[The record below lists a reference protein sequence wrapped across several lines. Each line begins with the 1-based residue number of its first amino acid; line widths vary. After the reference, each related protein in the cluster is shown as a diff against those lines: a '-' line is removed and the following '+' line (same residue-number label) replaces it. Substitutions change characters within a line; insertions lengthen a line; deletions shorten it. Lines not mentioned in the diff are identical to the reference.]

1 MPSSGTV
8 LHEYA
13 VLHIMHMLSDHLR
26 LDLPFLGNI
35 SECDGRSFSD
45 GIKVFEVSKII
56 VKSRMTDNLGV
67 FNWLY

>member
-1 MPSSGTV
+1 MN
-8 LHEYA
+8 A
-13 VLHIMHMLSDHLR
+13 VLHIIYMLSDHLK

-45 GIKVFEVSKII
+45 RIKGFEVSKII
-56 VKSRMTDNLGV
+56 VKSRMTDDLAF